1 MTIKKLY
8 ILLLKKLEIGS
19 AIAVR
24 LTKYTGKS
32 TVFIHPKHFLTQKP
46 WYISSLKKGDAI
58 LDLGSGNGQSAIK
71 ASRYVKKVVGL
82 EIDDGLIEIAK
93 KSIKIEKLKNV
104 NFIKADLEKNLDFKN
119 DSFDKI
125 LFLDV
130 LEHLASRDQIL
141 KEIKRILK
149 PNGVLLVS
157 IPNKD
162 TSWKKLQKSVGIN
175 YYSDPDHKIEFGKRD
190 IEVLLEKHGFNIQK
204 FSYAPVD
211 TPFRGLYDIVG
222 AFSISIYKIIS
233 TRRSNESLKRPK
245 DASGFEIL
253 AINTK

>member
-8 ILLLKKLEIGS
+8 VLLLKKLEIGS

-46 WYISSLKKGDAI
+46 WYINSLKKGDVV

-82 EIDDGLIEIAK
+82 EIDNSLIDIAK
-93 KSIKIEKLKNV
+93 KIVKLKNIK
-104 NFIKADLEKNLDFKN
+104 NIIFINANLEKKLDFKDN
-119 DSFDKI
+119 SFDKI

-130 LEHLASRDQIL
+130 LEHLINRDQIL

-149 PNGVLLVS
+149 PKGVLLIAV
-157 IPNKD
+157 PNKD

-175 YYSDPDHKIEFGKRD
+175 YYSDPDHKIEFAKRD
-190 IEVLLEKHGFNIQK
+190 IEILLRKHGFNIQG

-222 AFSISIYKIIS
+222 AFSVSVYKKISKFR
-233 TRRSNESLKRPK
+233 TLKSQENPR
-245 DASGFEIL
+245 DASGFEIS
-253 AINTK
+253 AINIK